1 MEEEEEEEVEVE
13 EVEEEDV
20 EEEDAVGLDG
30 MCDVVGIVI
39 LKPIIETYFS
49 KVELHNHI
57 IINLKF
63 TFSFYCMLSL

>member
-30 MCDVVGIVI
+30 MCDVVGILLFWSRLSKRISVRSSYT
-39 LKPIIETYFS
+39 IIS
-49 KVELHNHI
+49 
-57 IINLKF
+57 
-63 TFSFYCMLSL
+63 SLI

>member
-30 MCDVVGIVI
+30 MCDVVGI
-39 LKPIIETYFS
+39 LLF
-49 KVELHNHI
+49 
-57 IINLKF
+57 
-63 TFSFYCMLSL
+63 